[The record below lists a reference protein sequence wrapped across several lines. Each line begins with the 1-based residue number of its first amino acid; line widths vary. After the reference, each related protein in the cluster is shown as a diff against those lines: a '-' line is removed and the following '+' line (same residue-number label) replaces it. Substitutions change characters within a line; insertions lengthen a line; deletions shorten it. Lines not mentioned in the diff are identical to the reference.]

1 MFIKFKL
8 ELIKKQEKLFMDI
21 SKVFFIEIL
30 IFLWNL
36 KNSGKA
42 LEQEVRNVCKNVIN
56 SFSSSKCKICIS
68 NLKLESSGQFYIWL
82 KN

>member
-1 MFIKFKL
+1 MFMKFKL

-56 SFSSSKCKICIS
+56 SFSSSKGKICIS

>member
-30 IFLWNL
+30 IFL
-36 KNSGKA
+36 
-42 LEQEVRNVCKNVIN
+42 
-56 SFSSSKCKICIS
+56 
-68 NLKLESSGQFYIWL
+68 
-82 KN
+82 